1 MGLKQKLI
9 DYKNKNIAAESIPF
23 KEQLAYAGGSFG
35 HGMGQ
40 DSLTTYGDKF
50 QREFVSIK
58 SSWMLIK
65 NNILTIVGFFVPPV
79 AGAFY
84 DSLNSKR
91 SNIRLGLM
99 ISPVPFTLASL
110 MLFLVPSKS
119 PFFNLVWVTF
129 FGLLFNISDSFYGI
143 ALNVLALKML
153 QKNPRDRKNFYT
165 LSSLAANVGSMLPG
179 WLMYLFVGSSNTEK
193 WLYFFVAF
201 GFCSIGFIFMY
212 APAMKIDMTSSIFF
226 QPTETDKPVEKV
238 HWNKKNLNLIFH
250 NHPFIIV
257 QLASLCEAIRRV
269 AYDALPY
276 LYDNVFDKKRM
287 KVVIDPISGALSY
300 MGLFLFPSLC
310 NKFPAHKVAAG
321 GYSYAALIYLIM
333 ALLNM
338 GALSGS
344 RGIVGDHSKAIQAI
358 RSRKWIIGMLIGL
371 SGMPNYMQNTAKNIV
386 VADSTDYMEWYAE
399 KKYGAPMRSDGLLLA
414 AQGLMG
420 KINDMVKKNL
430 SDGLFWLIKF
440 REGQNGKKTIQTNAT
455 LRGIYAI
462 FTLCGLFGNLLAAI
476 VFMFDRYTGDRQK
489 NILAELD
496 EFRKARAELEAEM
509 QKEPVPAE

>member
-1 MGLKQKLI
+1 
-9 DYKNKNIAAESIPF
+9 
-23 KEQLAYAGGSFG
+23 
-35 HGMGQ
+35 
-40 DSLTTYGDKF
+40 
-50 QREFVSIK
+50 
-58 SSWMLIK
+58 
-65 NNILTIVGFFVPPV
+65 
-79 AGAFY
+79 
-84 DSLNSKR
+84 
-91 SNIRLGLM
+91 
-99 ISPVPFTLASL
+99 
-110 MLFLVPSKS
+110 
-119 PFFNLVWVTF
+119 
-129 FGLLFNISDSFYGI
+129 
-143 ALNVLALKML
+143 
-153 QKNPRDRKNFYT
+153 
-165 LSSLAANVGSMLPG
+165 
-179 WLMYLFVGSSNTEK
+179 
-193 WLYFFVAF
+193 
-201 GFCSIGFIFMY
+201 
-212 APAMKIDMTSSIFF
+212 
-226 QPTETDKPVEKV
+226 
-238 HWNKKNLNLIFH
+238 
-250 NHPFIIV
+250 
-257 QLASLCEAIRRV
+257 
-269 AYDALPY
+269 
-276 LYDNVFDKKRM
+276 
-287 KVVIDPISGALSY
+287 

-509 QKEPVPAE
+509 QKESVPAE